1 MEEDGF
7 EDTYMQSK
15 ENQNTTIPIGT
26 PIPDEETI
34 IEKNNSTPQASSDEV
49 TRVKN
54 DNGRI
59 FVLISYLLNGS
70 I

>member
-15 ENQNTTIPIGT
+15 KNQNTTISIGT

-34 IEKNNSTPQASSDEV
+34 IEKNNSTPQAPPMKLPE
-49 TRVKN
+49 
-54 DNGRI
+54 
-59 FVLISYLLNGS
+59 
-70 I
+70 